1 MLVSRRAVC
10 WLAWAMLLCA
20 TQSVFAARDYALEPQ
35 QVAPNTYVLIGAN
48 EHFSF
53 ANGGNIANTG
63 FIVTDD
69 GVVVIDTGPSRLY
82 GEQMIA
88 AIRAITEKPVVR
100 VYNTHLHPDH
110 FLGNQAF
117 DASVLAHLHPD
128 HFLGNQAFDASV
140 LAALPAT
147 IDGIRRDGDGF
158 NENMYRLCGP
168 WEAGTHV
175 VAPAIATADGVERIG
190 GHRLR
195 LLAMTGHSDGDLV
208 VFDETTGVLF
218 AGDLVFNGRT
228 PTTPH
233 AEIVQWLASLDA
245 LDTLPFKVLVSG
257 HGAVASDRSPIDLTR
272 RYLVWLE
279 ATLAESAEKGLD
291 MAEVLSVVV
300 PPADL
305 ASLDVFA
312 SEFERSVAH
321 LYPAYESAALRKGQ
335 VEQVLE

>member
-10 WLAWAMLLCA
+10 RLAWATLLCV

-88 AIRAITEKPVVR
+88 AIRAVTDQPIVR
-100 VYNTHLHPDH
+100 VYNT
-110 FLGNQAF
+110 
-117 DASVLAHLHPD
+117 HLHPD

-168 WEAGTHV
+168 WEAGTRV
-175 VAPAIATADGVERIG
+175 VAPTIATADGVESVG

-228 PTTPH
+228 STTPH

-279 ATLAESAEKGLD
+279 ATLTESAEKGLD

-305 ASLDVFA
+305 ASLGVLA

>member
-1 MLVSRRAVC
+1 
-10 WLAWAMLLCA
+10 MLLCA

-100 VYNTHLHPDH
+100 VYNT
-110 FLGNQAF
+110 
-117 DASVLAHLHPD
+117 HLHPD

>member
-100 VYNTHLHPDH
+100 VYNT
-110 FLGNQAF
+110 
-117 DASVLAHLHPD
+117 HLHPD